1 HPIVLGGPGL
11 VVEID
16 ESKFGRRKYNR
27 GRLVEG
33 HWVFGGVERESGKCF
48 IVEVEDRRENT
59 LLTILQQYVA
69 PGTTIMSDGWASY
82 RRIPDLGMTHLTVI
96 HSRNFV
102 DPLSGAHTQN
112 IESLWSALKRFMRKM
127 GVMNTSK
134 EFFPSYLAEFT
145 WRRKCSESNLS
156 IFQNILKLIMEQYP
170 V

>member
-69 PGTTIMSDGWASY
+69 PGTTIMFDGWASY

-102 DPLSGAHTQN
+102 DPLITVVSVEEVHAEDG
-112 IESLWSALKRFMRKM
+112 
-127 GVMNTSK
+127 
-134 EFFPSYLAEFT
+134 SYEHIKGIFSVLP
-145 WRRKCSESNLS
+145 RRVYLETEV
-156 IFQNILKLIMEQYP
+156 F
-170 V
+170 